1 MKKIACLIVSCLLSA
16 TYAFAQVAPAPSP
29 GATISQV
36 VGTTKISIDYS
47 RPMLRGREIFG
58 KLIPFDKVYR
68 TGANASTKIE
78 TSSDITVQGK
88 TLKAGKYAIMSIPT
102 ATNWTVIFS
111 KDLNVNEQSY
121 SQSNDVLR
129 VTAPAQTVPTVE
141 SFTIDFSDVKDD
153 AATLNISWEKTK
165 ISLAIGVDNVAA
177 MESALTQKNNDAAGA
192 FQQAAE
198 YMLSKGMDL
207 NKALTLVDKS
217 LALRENFRN
226 NWVKAQILDKL
237 GRPSEALGF
246 ALKAQT
252 LGDGDGVY
260 PFFKDGI
267 EKGITDLKSKIP
279 VETPAATTPAK
290 SKKKK
295 A

>member
-1 MKKIACLIVSCLLSA
+1 MKKITSIIVSCLLSA
-16 TYAFAQVAPAPSP
+16 TYTFAQVAPAPSP

-68 TGANASTKIE
+68 TGANSSTKIE
-78 TSSDITVQGK
+78 TSGDITVQGK

-111 KDLNVNEQSY
+111 KDLNVSEQSY

-165 ISLAIGVDNVAA
+165 VSLAVGVDNVVA
-177 MESALTQKNNDAAGA
+177 METALAQKNNEVSGA

-198 YMLSKGMDL
+198 YMLAKGMDL
-207 NKALTLVDKS
+207 NKALMLVDKS

-226 NWVKAQILDKL
+226 NWIKAQILDKL
-237 GRPSEALGF
+237 GKPSEALGF
-246 ALKAQT
+246 ALKAQS

-267 EKGITDLKSKIP
+267 EKGITDMKAKIP
-279 VETPAATTPAK
+279 VAAPSVTTPVK
-290 SKKKK
+290 NKKKK

>member
-1 MKKIACLIVSCLLSA
+1 MKKITSIIVSCLLSA
-16 TYAFAQVAPAPSP
+16 TYTFAQVAPAPSP
-29 GATISQV
+29 AASVSQV

-78 TSSDITVQGK
+78 TSGDITVQGK

-102 ATNWTVIFS
+102 STNWTIIFS
-111 KDLNVNEQSY
+111 KDLNVTEQNY
-121 SQSNDVLR
+121 SQANDVLR
-129 VTAPAQTVPTVE
+129 VTARPQEVPTVE

-165 ISLAIGVDNVAA
+165 VSLAIGVDNITA
-177 MESALTQKNNDAAGA
+177 MESALVQKNNDVSTAY
-192 FQQAAE
+192 QQAAE
-198 YMLSKGMDL
+198 YMLAKGLDL
-207 NKALTLVDKS
+207 NKALTLADKS

-226 NWVKAQILDKL
+226 NWIKAQILDKL
-237 GRPSEALGF
+237 GKPSEALGF

-252 LGDGDGVY
+252 LGEGDGIY

-267 EKGITDLKSKIP
+267 EKGIADMKAKIP
-279 VETPAATTPAK
+279 TAAPVVTAPT
-290 SKKKK
+290 KKKK
-295 A
+295 S

>member
-1 MKKIACLIVSCLLSA
+1 MKKITSIIVSCLLSA
-16 TYAFAQVAPAPSP
+16 TYTFAQVAPAPSP

-68 TGANASTKIE
+68 TGANSSTKIE
-78 TSSDITVQGK
+78 TSGDITVQGK

-111 KDLNVNEQSY
+111 KDLNVSEQSY

-165 ISLAIGVDNVAA
+165 VSLAVGVDNVAA
-177 MESALTQKNNDAAGA
+177 METALAQKNNEVSGA

-198 YMLSKGMDL
+198 YMLAKGMDL

-226 NWVKAQILDKL
+226 NWIKAQILDKL
-237 GRPSEALGF
+237 GKSSEALGF
-246 ALKAQT
+246 ALKAQS

-267 EKGITDLKSKIP
+267 EKGITDMKAKIP
-279 VETPAATTPAK
+279 VAAPSVTTPAK
-290 SKKKK
+290 KKK

>member
-1 MKKIACLIVSCLLSA
+1 MKKITILIVSCLLSA

-29 GATISQV
+29 AATISQV

-68 TGANASTKIE
+68 TGANAATKIE
-78 TSSDITVQGK
+78 TTGDISIQGK

-102 ATNWTVIFS
+102 STNWTIIFS
-111 KDLNVNEQSY
+111 KDLNVSEQSY

-129 VTAPAQTVPTVE
+129 VTARPQEVPTVE

-165 ISLAIGVDNVAA
+165 VSLAVGVDNISA
-177 MESALTQKNNDAAGA
+177 MESALAQKNNDAAGA

-198 YMLSKGMDL
+198 YMLNKGLDL

-237 GRPSEALGF
+237 GKPSEALGF
-246 ALKAQT
+246 ALKAQA

-267 EKGITDLKSKIP
+267 EKGITDMKAKIP
-279 VETPAATTPAK
+279 TVAPAVPAPA

-295 A
+295 S

>member
-1 MKKIACLIVSCLLSA
+1 MKKITSIIVSCLLSA
-16 TYAFAQVAPAPSP
+16 TYTFAQVAPAPSP

-36 VGTTKISIDYS
+36 VGTTKISVDYS

-68 TGANASTKIE
+68 TGANAATKIE
-78 TSSDITVQGK
+78 TSGDITIQGK

-102 ATNWTVIFS
+102 ATNWIVIFS

-165 ISLAIGVDNVAA
+165 VSLAVGVDNVSA
-177 MESALTQKNNDAAGA
+177 MESALTQKNNEAAGA

-237 GRPSEALGF
+237 GKPSEALGF

-267 EKGITDLKSKIP
+267 EKGITDLKAKIP
-279 VETPAATTPAK
+279 TPAPAVTTP

>member
-1 MKKIACLIVSCLLSA
+1 MKKITCLIVSCLLSA
-16 TYAFAQVAPAPSP
+16 TYVFAQVAPAASP
-29 GATISQV
+29 AATVSQV

-78 TSSDITVQGK
+78 LSGDITVQGK
-88 TLKAGKYAIMSIPT
+88 SLKAGKYAIMSIPT
-102 ATNWTVIFS
+102 STNWTIIFS
-111 KDLNVNEQSY
+111 KDLNVSEQSY
-121 SQSNDVLR
+121 NQSNDVLR
-129 VTAPAQTVPTVE
+129 VTARPQEVPTVE
-141 SFTIDFSDVKDD
+141 SFTIDFSDIKDD
-153 AATLNISWEKTK
+153 AATLNISWEKTRV
-165 ISLAIGVDNVAA
+165 SLAIGVDNITA
-177 MESALTQKNNDAAGA
+177 MENSLTQKNNDASGA

-198 YMLSKGMDL
+198 YMLAKGLDL

-226 NWVKAQILDKL
+226 NWIKAQILDKL
-237 GRPSEALGF
+237 GKPSEALGF

-267 EKGITDLKSKIP
+267 EKGITDMKAKIP
-279 VETPAATTPAK
+279 TVVPAVTAPI
-290 SKKKK
+290 KKKK
-295 A
+295 KS

>member
-1 MKKIACLIVSCLLSA
+1 MKKITCLIVSCLLSA

-29 GATISQV
+29 AASVSQV
-36 VGTTKISIDYS
+36 VGTTKISVDYS

-68 TGANASTKIE
+68 TGANASTKFE
-78 TSSDITVQGK
+78 TSGDITIQGK
-88 TLKAGKYAIMSIPT
+88 TLKAGKYAIMSIPN

-111 KDLNVNEQSY
+111 KDLNVTEQSY
-121 SQSNDVLR
+121 SQSSDVLR
-129 VTAPAQTVPTVE
+129 VTAPNQTVPTVE

-165 ISLAIGVDNVAA
+165 VSLAIGVDNVTA
-177 MESALTQKNNDAAGA
+177 METALVQKNNDAAGA

-198 YMLSKGMDL
+198 YMLNKGMDL
-207 NKALTLVDKS
+207 SKALTLVDKS
-217 LALRENFRN
+217 LTLRENFRN
-226 NWVKAQILDKL
+226 NWIKAQILDKL
-237 GRPSEALGF
+237 GKPSEALGF

-260 PFFKDGI
+260 PFFKDSI
-267 EKGITDLKSKIP
+267 EKGITDLKAKIP
-279 VETPAATTPAK
+279 TEAPSVTTPVK
-290 SKKKK
+290 KKKK

>member
-1 MKKIACLIVSCLLSA
+1 MKKITCLLVSCLLSA

-29 GATISQV
+29 AASVSQV
-36 VGTTKISIDYS
+36 VGTAKISVDYS

-68 TGANASTKIE
+68 TGANAATKIE

-88 TLKAGKYAIMSIPT
+88 TLKAGKYAIMSIPS
-102 ATNWTVIFS
+102 ASNWTVIFS
-111 KDLNVNEQSY
+111 KDLNVSEQSY

-129 VTAPAQTVPTVE
+129 VTAPAQSVPTVE

-165 ISLAIGVDNVAA
+165 VSLTIGVDNITA
-177 MESALTQKNNDAAGA
+177 MDVALTQKSNDASNAY
-192 FQQAAE
+192 QQAAE
-198 YMLSKGMDL
+198 YMVNKGLDL
-207 NKALTLVDKS
+207 NKALTLIDKS

-226 NWVKAQILDKL
+226 NWIKAQILDKL

-246 ALKAQT
+246 ALKAQA
-252 LGDGDGVY
+252 LGDGDGIY

-267 EKGITDLKSKIP
+267 EKGITDMKAKIP
-279 VETPAATTPAK
+279 AAVPVEKTP

>member
-1 MKKIACLIVSCLLSA
+1 MKKITCLIVSCLLSA
-16 TYAFAQVAPAPSP
+16 TYTFAQVAPAPSP
-29 GATISQV
+29 AATVSQV
-36 VGTTKISIDYS
+36 VGVTKISIDYS

-68 TGANASTKIE
+68 TGANSSTKIE
-78 TSSDITVQGK
+78 TTGDITVQGK
-88 TLKAGKYAIMSIPT
+88 TLKAGKYAIMSIPG
-102 ATNWTVIFS
+102 ASNWTVIFS

-129 VTAPAQTVPTVE
+129 VTASAQTVPTVE

-153 AATLNISWEKTK
+153 AATMNISWEKTK
-165 ISLAIGVDNVAA
+165 VSLAIGVDNITA
-177 MESALTQKNNDAAGA
+177 MESALTQKNNDASTA

-198 YMLSKGMDL
+198 YMLSKGLDP

-226 NWVKAQILDKL
+226 NWIKAQLLEKL
-237 GRPSEALGF
+237 GKPSEALGF
-246 ALKAQT
+246 ALKAQA
-252 LGDGDGVY
+252 LGEGDGVY

-267 EKGITDLKSKIP
+267 EKGITDLKAKIP
-279 VETPAATTPAK
+279 TAAPVVAPPV
-290 SKKKK
+290 KKKK

>member
-1 MKKIACLIVSCLLSA
+1 MKKITCLIVSCLLSA
-16 TYAFAQVAPAPSP
+16 TYTFAQVAPAPSP
-29 GATISQV
+29 AATVTQV
-36 VGTTKISIDYS
+36 VGTTKITIDYS
-47 RPMLRGREIFG
+47 RPALRGREIFG

-78 TSSDITVQGK
+78 TTGDITVQGK

-102 ATNWTVIFS
+102 TTNWTIIFS
-111 KDLNVNEQSY
+111 KDLNVTEQNY

-129 VTAPAQTVPTVE
+129 VTARPQDVPTVE

-165 ISLAIGVDNVAA
+165 VSLAIGVDNISA
-177 MESALTQKNNDAAGA
+177 METALAQKNNDASGA

-198 YMLSKGMDL
+198 YMLAKGLDL
-207 NKALTLVDKS
+207 NKALSLVDKS

-226 NWVKAQILDKL
+226 NWIKAQILDKL
-237 GRPSEALGF
+237 GKPSEALGF

-260 PFFKDGI
+260 PFFKDAI
-267 EKGITDLKSKIP
+267 EKGISDLKAKL
-279 VETPAATTPAK
+279 PAAAPATTAPA
-290 SKKKK
+290 KKKK
-295 A
+295 S

>member
-1 MKKIACLIVSCLLSA
+1 MKKITCLIVSCLLST
-16 TYAFAQVAPAPSP
+16 TYTFAQVAPAPSP
-29 GATISQV
+29 AATVTQV
-36 VGTTKISIDYS
+36 VGTTKITIDYS
-47 RPMLRGREIFG
+47 RPALRGREIFG

-78 TSSDITVQGK
+78 TTGDITVQGK

-102 ATNWTVIFS
+102 TTNWTIIFS
-111 KDLNVNEQSY
+111 KDLNVTEQNY

-129 VTAPAQTVPTVE
+129 VTARPQDVPTVE
-141 SFTIDFSDVKDD
+141 SFTIDFSDIKDD

-165 ISLAIGVDNVAA
+165 VSLAIGVDNISA
-177 MESALTQKNNDAAGA
+177 METALAQKNNDASGA

-198 YMLSKGMDL
+198 YMLAKGLDL
-207 NKALTLVDKS
+207 NKALSLVDKS

-226 NWVKAQILDKL
+226 NWIKAQILDKL
-237 GRPSEALGF
+237 GKPSEALGF

-260 PFFKDGI
+260 PFFKDAI
-267 EKGITDLKSKIP
+267 EKGISDLKAKL
-279 VETPAATTPAK
+279 PAAAPATTAPA
-290 SKKKK
+290 KKKK
-295 A
+295 S